1 MSFLQDIK
9 SSIISE
15 EDDTYISKILEDRIK
30 IKSFTAPDYLYV
42 TDLINPV
49 HSYFSRQY
57 PDIAIPESL
66 NSRMKYGEEVH
77 FLARQWFER
86 ITGFSGSE
94 IILTATQMGLNV
106 VGRADFMI
114 YDSIVEFKTKNVD
127 RVSIENLY
135 SIYRSDLE
143 QLLFYAAMNRNFTQD
158 NFLVF
163 FTEGKFYVYR
173 VSIKDPAAIEN
184 EMVFRFSLIKRGIEN
199 GDISDFPRCSYFGY
213 GCQFSEAGV
222 CMCHSLRPGES
233 SWMRNVASVAEDNE
247 MESLLSSIYAGN
259 ATNFDMR
266 FYDLIY
272 PRKYYHKITGD
283 SRNSDT
289 GASIPSS
296 YYEKNNIKFFVI
308 DSINGSVLSAS
319 GSEISEINKV
329 SMLPLYGDDK
339 YIIKNIYDENS
350 IVPYLLKIN
359 NSMYPNRLPDTYYSE
374 LAIMCARRNR
384 KEGILITVYPRLANA
399 VVARDIYF
407 DIDKIIGICNR
418 TISDI
423 KEAVETENPDKLDLC
438 PEFTIKS
445 CDFSSC
451 SCKKEIIKGREKDY

>member
-1 MSFLQDIK
+1 
-9 SSIISE
+9 
-15 EDDTYISKILEDRIK
+15 
-30 IKSFTAPDYLYV
+30 
-42 TDLINPV
+42 
-49 HSYFSRQY
+49 
-57 PDIAIPESL
+57 
-66 NSRMKYGEEVH
+66 
-77 FLARQWFER
+77 
-86 ITGFSGSE
+86 
-94 IILTATQMGLNV
+94 
-106 VGRADFMI
+106 
-114 YDSIVEFKTKNVD
+114 
-127 RVSIENLY
+127 
-135 SIYRSDLE
+135 
-143 QLLFYAAMNRNFTQD
+143 
-158 NFLVF
+158 
-163 FTEGKFYVYR
+163 
-173 VSIKDPAAIEN
+173 
-184 EMVFRFSLIKRGIEN
+184 
-199 GDISDFPRCSYFGY
+199 
-213 GCQFSEAGV
+213 
-222 CMCHSLRPGES
+222 MCHSLRPGES
-233 SWMRNVASVAEDNE
+233 SWMRNVASVAEVNE

-407 DIDKIIGICNR
+407 DIDKIIGICNH